1 MTVADLHIWIGIA
14 VVCSNLLAGGWGAAA
29 WLSRSPSVAFWYL
42 LRAAQL
48 TVVAQVILGTVL
60 LAGGRE
66 PPDGLHL
73 VYGLLPLLVS
83 FLAEGARA
91 GVSERELEG
100 LDFEALPRARRRAIA
115 LAITRNE
122 TGIMAAS
129 ALVIFGLAL
138 RAAFTGSA
146 GL

>member
-1 MTVADLHIWIGIA
+1 MVEVHLWTGVAVIA
-14 VVCSNLLAGGWGAAA
+14 TNLLAGLWGGIA
-29 WLSRSPSVAFWYL
+29 WLRREPSVGFWYAI
-42 LRAAQL
+42 RIAQA
-48 TVVAQVILGTVL
+48 TVLIQVLIGTVL
-60 LAGGRE
+60 VLSGRE
-66 PPDGLHL
+66 PTDGLHY

-100 LDFEALPRARRRAIA
+100 LDFDALPEPRQRAIA

-122 TGIMAAS
+122 TGIMALS
-129 ALVIFGLAL
+129 ALVVFGLAL
-138 RAAFTGSA
+138 RAAFTSG

>member
-1 MTVADLHIWIGIA
+1 MEDLHVWTGIA
-14 VVCSNLLAGGWGAAA
+14 VLATNLVAALWGGAA
-29 WLSRSPSVAFWYL
+29 WLRREPSVAFWYL
-42 LRAAQL
+42 LR
-48 TVVAQVILGTVL
+48 VAQAAVLVQVLFGTALVL
-60 LAGGRE
+60 SGRE
-66 PPDGLHL
+66 PPDGLHY

-100 LDFEALPRARRRAIA
+100 LDFDALPEARRRAIA

-122 TGIMAAS
+122 TGIMALS
-129 ALVIFGLAL
+129 ALVVFGLAL
-138 RAAFTGSA
+138 RAAFTSS

>member
-1 MTVADLHIWIGIA
+1 MDEIHVWTGIA
-14 VVCSNLLAGGWGAAA
+14 VIATNLLAGLWGGLA
-29 WLSRSPSVAFWYL
+29 WLRRQPSVAFWYL
-42 LRAAQL
+42 IRIAQAAVL
-48 TVVAQVILGTVL
+48 VQVLVGTFLVL
-60 LAGGRE
+60 SGRE
-66 PPDGLHL
+66 PPDGLHY

-100 LDFEALPRARRRAIA
+100 LDFDALPEARRRAVA

-122 TGIMAAS
+122 TGIMALS
-129 ALVIFGLAL
+129 ALVVFGLAL
-138 RAAFTGSA
+138 RAAFTST

>member
-1 MTVADLHIWIGIA
+1 LDDLHVWTGIA
-14 VVCSNLLAGGWGAAA
+14 IVATNLVAAVWGGAAWA
-29 WLSRSPSVAFWYL
+29 RREPSVAFWYL
-42 LRAAQL
+42 LR
-48 TVVAQVILGTVL
+48 VAQAAVLVQVLFGTALVL
-60 LAGGRE
+60 SGRE
-66 PPDGLHL
+66 PPDGLHY

-100 LDFEALPRARRRAIA
+100 LDFDALPEARRRAIA

-122 TGIMAAS
+122 TGIMALS
-129 ALVIFGLAL
+129 ALVVFGLAL
-138 RAAFTGSA
+138 RAAFTSS

>member
-1 MTVADLHIWIGIA
+1 MEDLHVWTGIA
-14 VVCSNLLAGGWGAAA
+14 VLATNLVAALWGGAA
-29 WLSRSPSVAFWYL
+29 WLRREPSVAFWYL
-42 LRAAQL
+42 LR
-48 TVVAQVILGTVL
+48 VAQAAVLVQVLFGTALVL
-60 LAGGRE
+60 SGRE
-66 PPDGLHL
+66 PPDGLHY

-100 LDFEALPRARRRAIA
+100 LDFDALPEARRRAIA

-122 TGIMAAS
+122 TGIMTLS
-129 ALVIFGLAL
+129 ALVVFGLAL
-138 RAAFTGSA
+138 RAAFTSS

>member
-1 MTVADLHIWIGIA
+1 MDEIHVWTGIA
-14 VVCSNLLAGGWGAAA
+14 VIATNLLAGLWGGLA
-29 WLSRSPSVAFWYL
+29 WLRRQPSGAFWYL
-42 LRAAQL
+42 IRIAQAAVL
-48 TVVAQVILGTVL
+48 VQVLVGTFLVL
-60 LAGGRE
+60 SGRE
-66 PPDGLHL
+66 PPDGLHY

-100 LDFEALPRARRRAIA
+100 LDFDALPEARRRAVV

-122 TGIMAAS
+122 TGIMALS
-129 ALVIFGLAL
+129 ALVVFGLAL
-138 RAAFTGSA
+138 RAAFTSA

>member
-1 MTVADLHIWIGIA
+1 MRDVHVWTGIA
-14 VVCSNLLAGGWGAAA
+14 VLATNLVAALWGGAA
-29 WLSRSPSVAFWYL
+29 WLRREPSVAFWYL
-42 LRAAQL
+42 LR
-48 TVVAQVILGTVL
+48 VAQAAVLVQVLFGTALVL
-60 LAGGRE
+60 SGRE
-66 PPDGLHL
+66 PPDGLHY

-100 LDFEALPRARRRAIA
+100 LDFDALPEVRRRAIA

-122 TGIMAAS
+122 TGIMALS
-129 ALVIFGLAL
+129 ALVVFGLAL
-138 RAAFTGSA
+138 RAAFTSS

>member
-1 MTVADLHIWIGIA
+1 MEDVHIWAGVAVIAANVLAGLWGGIA
-14 VVCSNLLAGGWGAAA
+14 WLA
-29 WLSRSPSVAFWYL
+29 REPSVGFWYAI
-42 LRAAQL
+42 RIAQA
-48 TVVAQVILGTVL
+48 TVLIQVLIGTVL
-60 LAGGRE
+60 VLSGRE
-66 PPDGLHL
+66 PPDGLHY

-100 LDFEALPRARRRAIA
+100 LDFDALPEARRRAIA

-122 TGIMAAS
+122 TGIMALS
-129 ALVIFGLAL
+129 ALVVFGLAL
-138 RAAFTGSA
+138 RAAFTSG

>member
-1 MTVADLHIWIGIA
+1 MADVHLWTGVAVIA
-14 VVCSNLLAGGWGAAA
+14 SNLLAGTWGTVA
-29 WLSRSPSVAFWYL
+29 WLRREPSVAFWYL
-42 LRAAQL
+42 IRIAQAAVL
-48 TVVAQVILGTVL
+48 IQVLVGTVL
-60 LAGGRE
+60 VLSGSE
-66 PPDGLHL
+66 PPDGLHY

-100 LDFEALPRARRRAIA
+100 LDFDALPAPRRRAVV

-122 TGIMAAS
+122 TGIMTLS
-129 ALVIFGLAL
+129 ALVVFGLAL
-138 RAAFTGSA
+138 RAAFTSG

>member
-1 MTVADLHIWIGIA
+1 MEDLHVWTGIA
-14 VVCSNLLAGGWGAAA
+14 VVATNLVAALWGGAAWA
-29 WLSRSPSVAFWYL
+29 RHEPSVAFWYL
-42 LRAAQL
+42 LR
-48 TVVAQVILGTVL
+48 VAQAAVLVQVLFGTALVL
-60 LAGGRE
+60 SGRE
-66 PPDGLHL
+66 PPDGLHY

-100 LDFEALPRARRRAIA
+100 LDFDALPEARRRAIA

-122 TGIMAAS
+122 TGIMALS
-129 ALVIFGLAL
+129 ALVVFGLAL
-138 RAAFTGSA
+138 RAAFTSS

>member
-1 MTVADLHIWIGIA
+1 MEDLHVWTGI
-14 VVCSNLLAGGWGAAA
+14 VVLATNLVAGLWGGAA
-29 WLSRSPSVAFWYL
+29 WLRREPSVAFWYL
-42 LRAAQL
+42 LR
-48 TVVAQVILGTVL
+48 VAQAAVLVQVLFGTALVL
-60 LAGGRE
+60 SGRE
-66 PPDGLHL
+66 PPDGLHY

-100 LDFEALPRARRRAIA
+100 LDFDALPEARRRAIA

-122 TGIMAAS
+122 TGIMALS
-129 ALVIFGLAL
+129 ALVVFGLAL
-138 RAAFTGSA
+138 RAAFTSS

>member
-1 MTVADLHIWIGIA
+1 MEDLHVWTGIA
-14 VVCSNLLAGGWGAAA
+14 VLATNLVAALWGGAA
-29 WLSRSPSVAFWYL
+29 WLRREPSVAFWYL
-42 LRAAQL
+42 LR
-48 TVVAQVILGTVL
+48 VAQAAVLVQVLFGTALVL
-60 LAGGRE
+60 SGRE
-66 PPDGLHL
+66 PPDGLHY

-100 LDFEALPRARRRAIA
+100 LDFDALPEARRRAIV

-122 TGIMAAS
+122 TGIMALS
-129 ALVIFGLAL
+129 ALVVFGLAL
-138 RAAFTGSA
+138 RAAFTSS

>member
-1 MTVADLHIWIGIA
+1 LTLAQIHLWIGVA
-14 VVCSNLLAGGWGAAA
+14 VVASNLACGLWGGVV
-29 WLSRSPSVAFWYL
+29 WLRRLPSVAFWYL
-42 LRAAQL
+42 LRLAQA
-48 TVVAQVILGTVL
+48 TVLVQVLVGTVL
-60 LAGGRE
+60 VLDGRE

-100 LDFEALPRARRRAIA
+100 LDFDALPAARRRAVA
-115 LAITRNE
+115 LAISRAE
-122 TGIMAAS
+122 TGIMTAS

-138 RAAFTGSA
+138 RAAFTSG